1 MEMTSKT
8 NILSRAFHFLEH
20 FFVSLGDYTK
30 SVKFAYAIFSGGR
43 FLSLS
48 ESTIVVNNSKSSDS
62 R

>member
-20 FFVSLGDYTK
+20 FFVSSRDYTK
-30 SVKFAYAIFSGGR
+30 SVKFAHATFSGGR

-62 R
+62 G